1 MESKSSVNF
10 GAVPAGVAYK
20 DALRSSTD
28 HIRDSRKVVIR
39 PSSGSGSFGPGSQN
53 ECSFFLDDSANGS
66 FLHPDSAYITC
77 DIQTVTAVGGQTG
90 VGSANFNSSAND
102 ILDRVTVR
110 GKRSRVQLADC
121 RSYGLW
127 SALQDKL
134 YYPKS
139 YEGHAPWS
147 RGFVDQVGDD
157 KGHPNVGT
165 TISYSP
171 NNGLV
176 SRGATN
182 VVELGAG
189 TRRYK
194 LELKYCPFFKNKLLI
209 PLSSTGGVSV
219 DLAFARVNDAFVG
232 FQAANGTAATTVLDY
247 RVTNMRFHCQISYM
261 NERFM
266 QAYNS
271 QILKGG
277 ISIPYDSYVAL
288 QHIPQSTN
296 ESIRLS
302 SNLEFCKSIF
312 VCHRNTGDLNAIA
325 KPSLAHMGNPKL
337 EEAQA
342 ISSGLVQ
349 PTTPLICATASG
361 TNITGQMVEE
371 LVQAQKTIDPSFHA
385 KDFQIQ
391 KQSMEVVLAT
401 ATGTNLNGAAI
412 TSTTGPVFSDVSL
425 WNGSH
430 ILGLSLDSGSPFSS
444 IYNRTSTTMQ
454 GTNTK
459 GDLMFTMK
467 YTADPS
473 AFTANFFMY
482 HSNVLKI
489 GPNGAMIPYQL
500 SM

>member
-1 MESKSSVNF
+1 METKSSVNF

-39 PSSGSGSFGPGSQN
+39 PSSGSGSFGPGSQT
-53 ECSFFLDDSANGS
+53 ECTFFIDDSANGS
-66 FLHPDSAYITC
+66 FLHPDSCYITC
-77 DIQTVTAVGGQTG
+77 DIQTVTAVGGATG
-90 VGSANFNSSAND
+90 VASANFNSSAND

-134 YYPKS
+134 NYPKS

-147 RGFVDQVGDD
+147 RGFVDQVKDD
-157 KGHPNVGT
+157 GHPDANAVT
-165 TISYSP
+165 LFSENY
-171 NNGLV
+171 GLV
-176 SRGATN
+176 SRGDSN
-182 VVELGAG
+182 VTELGAG

-194 LELKYCPFFKNKLLI
+194 LELKYCPFFANKLLI
-209 PLSSTGGVSV
+209 PLSSTGGVSL

-232 FQAANGTAATTVLDY
+232 YQTANGTAATTTLDY
-247 RVTNMRFHCQISYM
+247 RVTNMRLHAQISYM

-312 VCHRNTGDLNAIA
+312 VCHRFTSDLNAIA
-325 KPSLAHMGNPKL
+325 KPSLAHLGNPKL
-337 EEAQA
+337 EEIQLIA
-342 ISSGLVQ
+342 SGLVQ
-349 PTTPLICATASG
+349 PTTPLICATSAG
-361 TNITGQMVEE
+361 TNVTGQMVEE

-391 KQSMEVVLAT
+391 KQSMEITLAT
-401 ATGTNLNGAAI
+401 ADKGTAVGSN
-412 TSTTGPVFSDVSL
+412 TGPKFAEVAG

-430 ILGLSLDSGSPFSS
+430 VVGLSLDSGSPFSS

-454 GTNTK
+454 GSTGK
-459 GDLMFTMK
+459 GDLMATLK
-467 YTADPS
+467 YTDDPS
-473 AFTANFFMY
+473 SYTANFFMY